1 MTLFE
6 SIGLGLIQGL
16 TEFLPIS
23 SKGHLA
29 LAQVVFKIPDAGI
42 LYDIILHLGTLVA
55 ITIYYR
61 KEWAELLRGLAHL
74 RPDTYREN
82 ASLRF
87 FVWMAIASVPTAFVG
102 FLTKHYLESVY
113 ENPIAIGAG
122 FLLTACILTTT
133 FWTRKWAI
141 GDLNWKKVL
150 FIGLA
155 QGLATLPGVSRSGT
169 TIAAAMTQKV
179 QPDQAARFSFFIA
192 YPAIF
197 GALLLKLRDV
207 SLADVDWTMYGVG
220 VLVSTITGL
229 LTLGLLTRILRKG
242 WLHGFAAWCI
252 IAALIAFSVPLF

>member
-29 LAQVVFKIPDAGI
+29 LAQVAFKIPDAGI
-42 LYDIILHLGTLVA
+42 LYDVILHLGTLVA
-55 ITIYYR
+55 ITLYYR
-61 KEWAELLRGLAHL
+61 KEWADLLRGLGRL
-74 RPDTYREN
+74 RTNNFREN
-82 ASLRF
+82 AALRF
-87 FVWMAIASVPTAFVG
+87 FVWMAVASVPTAFVG
-102 FLTKHYLESVY
+102 LITKHYLESVY
-113 ENPIAIGAG
+113 ENPIAIGLG
-122 FLLTACILTTT
+122 FLLTAGILTTT
-133 FWTRKWAI
+133 FWTRKWAT
-141 GDLNWKKVL
+141 GELTWRKAL

-169 TIAAAMTQKV
+169 TIAAAMTRKV

-197 GALLLKLRDV
+197 GALILKLRDV

-220 VLVSTITGL
+220 LLVSTVAGL
-229 LTLGLLTRILRKG
+229 LTLGLLTRILRRG
-242 WLHGFAAWCI
+242 WLHGFALWCV
-252 IAALIAFSVPLF
+252 IAALIAFSLPMA